1 MLYNL
6 LNSNTDTSV
15 VDSPST
21 TFDWTNGD
29 FVKLLLYYGVIVAVI
44 VVTLIVMGVLR
55 RKTKSELR
63 PEKIKK
69 SCMKAKKY
77 AEDILASGEHK
88 GAHALLGAT
97 KLSALSKHIAN
108 AAWYGFQIVGEKK
121 DIVIEGI
128 SNELDALATDMSNEA
143 ADGYVPADVYENDVK
158 KAISALDAIIE
169 KLDGII
175 KK

>member
-6 LNSNTDTSV
+6 LNSAPTSTSV
-15 VDSPST
+15 ESSSN

-29 FVKLLLYYGVIVAVI
+29 VVKLILYYGIILAVIVA
-44 VVTLIVMGVLR
+44 TLIVMGILR
-55 RKTKSELR
+55 RRTKNQLH

-69 SCMKAKKY
+69 ACVKAKKY
-77 AEDILASGEHK
+77 AEGILASGEHK
-88 GAHALLGAT
+88 GSHALLGAT
-97 KLSALSKHIAN
+97 KLSTLSKHIAN

-128 SNELDALATDMSNEA
+128 ANELDSLATDMSNEA
-143 ADGYVPADVYENDVK
+143 ADGYVPADVYENDVN
-158 KAISALDAIIE
+158 KAISTLDAIIA